1 LKTVTR
7 KPRAMLA
14 PFVRTLWASE
24 APAAAPGEPTREV
37 MLPTGMTHVVF
48 RLTDDPLRTFSDA
61 GTREQTFRGAVVG
74 GARAGVYV
82 REIGGPVSA
91 VGAMLEAGAA
101 SLLFGVPADE
111 LAGRH
116 VELEDLWG
124 GEVVSLRDRL
134 GEAATLDARLD
145 LLEAALAAHLPKLR
159 ALHPAVA
166 HGLSRI
172 SAGAAVGDVVADTGY
187 SHRHFVALFRSA
199 VGFAPRTFTR
209 LLRLQKVLAIFS
221 ARPKEPLAQVAL
233 EAGYSDQ
240 AHLTREFGELTTMTP
255 GRYRQAAPANSHH
268 VPIKSGSDLTACETR
283 VSDSTPEL
291 RERRA

>member
-1 LKTVTR
+1 VTR
-7 KPRAMLA
+7 NPPPALA

-24 APAAAPGEPTREV
+24 SAASAPGGPTREL

-48 RLTDDPLRTFSDA
+48 RLTGDPLRTFTGHGSA
-61 GTREQTFRGAVVG
+61 AQAFGRAVVG

-101 SLLFGVPADE
+101 SLLFGVPAHE

-124 GEVVSLRDRL
+124 ADAGRLRDRL
-134 GEAATLDARLD
+134 GEAPTLEARLD
-145 LLEAALAAHLPKLR
+145 VLEAVLAARLPKLR

-166 HGLSRI
+166 HGLARI
-172 SAGAAVGDVVADTGY
+172 REGAAVGDVVADTGY
-187 SHRHFVALFRSA
+187 SHRHFVGLFRSA
-199 VGFAPRTFTR
+199 VGLAPRTFTR
-209 LLRLQKVLAIFS
+209 VLRLQKVLAMFS
-221 ARPKEPLAQVAL
+221 SRTKQPLAQVAL

-240 AHLTREFGELTTMTP
+240 AHLTREFGELTTLTP
-255 GRYRQAAPANSHH
+255 ARYRALAPVNAHH
-268 VPIKSGSDLTACETR
+268 VPLETR
-283 VSDSTPEL
+283 QAPDCVAS
-291 RERRA
+291 AA